1 MSVPFN
7 AGHHKRKG
15 RLRTDP
21 LYHGDECE
29 LLYHQIAALKIQCKL
44 YADLLKDDK
53 SKRNRGM
60 FNWLVDQVRIFK
72 VRYEYAYLLSAPVN
86 KRGNERSYQWRVD
99 YLAKQIGKGNQNG
112 TE

>member
-7 AGHHKRKG
+7 AGHYKRKG
-15 RLRTDP
+15 RLRDDR

-53 SKRNRGM
+53 SKGNRDM
-60 FNWLVDQVRIFK
+60 FNWLVDQVRRFK
-72 VRYEYAYLLSAPVN
+72 LRYEYAYLLSAPPD
-86 KRGNERSYQWRVD
+86 KRDNEKSYNWRLNH
-99 YLAKQIGKGNQNG
+99 LAKQLGIQP
-112 TE
+112 T

>member
-7 AGHHKRKG
+7 AGHYKRKG
-15 RLRTDP
+15 RLRNDR

-53 SKRNRGM
+53 SKGNRDM

-72 VRYEYAYLLSAPVN
+72 MRYEYAYLLSAPED
-86 KRGNERSYQWRVD
+86 KRGNGIGENWRLCQ
-99 YLAKQIGKGNQNG
+99 LAKQLGIQHG

>member
-7 AGHHKRKG
+7 AAHYKRKG
-15 RLRTDP
+15 RKRDDP

-53 SKRNRGM
+53 SKSNRDM
-60 FNWLVDQVRIFK
+60 FHWLVEQVKHFK
-72 VRYEYAYLLSAPVN
+72 IRYEMAYLMSAVPE
-86 KRGNERSYQWRVD
+86 KRGSENTLQWR
-99 YLAKQIGKGNQNG
+99 LRWLREKCG

>member
-7 AGHHKRKG
+7 AEHLKRKG
-15 RLRTDP
+15 RLRNDP

-53 SKRNRGM
+53 SKGNRDM
-60 FNWLVDQVRIFK
+60 FNWLVDQVRRFK
-72 VRYEYAYLLSAPVN
+72 LRYQYAYLLSAPSD
-86 KRGNERSYQWRVD
+86 KRGNEKSYNWYLNR
-99 YLAKQIGKGNQNG
+99 LAKQLGIQP
-112 TE
+112 T

>member
-7 AGHHKRKG
+7 AGHYKRKG
-15 RLRTDP
+15 RLRDDR

-53 SKRNRGM
+53 CKGNRDM
-60 FNWLVDQVRIFK
+60 FNWLVDQVRRFK
-72 VRYEYAYLLSAPVN
+72 LRYEYAYLLSAPPD
-86 KRGNERSYQWRVD
+86 KRDNEKSYNWRLD
-99 YLAKQIGKGNQNG
+99 YLAKQLGIQP
-112 TE
+112 T

>member
-7 AGHHKRKG
+7 ARHHKRKG
-15 RLRTDP
+15 RLRNDP

-44 YADLLKDDK
+44 YADLLKDEK
-53 SKRNRGM
+53 SKGNRDM
-60 FNWLVDQVRIFK
+60 FNWLTEQVRIFK
-72 VRYEYAYLLSAPVN
+72 VRYEYAYLVSAPLD
-86 KRGNERSYQWRVD
+86 KRGNEKSYQYRVRH
-99 YLAKQIGKGNQNG
+99 LAKQLGIYNG

>member
-7 AGHHKRKG
+7 AGHYKRKG
-15 RLRTDP
+15 RLRNDR

-53 SKRNRGM
+53 SKGNRDM
-60 FNWLVDQVRIFK
+60 FNWLVDQVRRFK
-72 VRYEYAYLLSAPVN
+72 LRYEHAYLLSAPPD
-86 KRGNERSYQWRVD
+86 KRDNEKSYNWRLNH
-99 YLAKQIGKGNQNG
+99 LAKQLGIQP
-112 TE
+112 T

>member
-7 AGHHKRKG
+7 AGHYKRKG
-15 RLRTDP
+15 RLRDDR

-53 SKRNRGM
+53 SKGNRDM
-60 FNWLVDQVRIFK
+60 FNWLVDQVRRFK
-72 VRYEYAYLLSAPVN
+72 LRYEYAYLLSAPPD
-86 KRGNERSYQWRVD
+86 KRDNEKSYNWRLNH
-99 YLAKQIGKGNQNG
+99 LAKQLGIQLS
-112 TE
+112 

>member
-7 AGHHKRKG
+7 AGHYKRKS
-15 RLRTDP
+15 RLRDDR

-53 SKRNRGM
+53 SKGNRDM
-60 FNWLVDQVRIFK
+60 FNWLVDQVRRFK
-72 VRYEYAYLLSAPVN
+72 LRYEYAYLLSAPPD
-86 KRGNERSYQWRVD
+86 KRDNEKSYNWRLNH
-99 YLAKQIGKGNQNG
+99 LAKQLGIQP
-112 TE
+112 T